1 MDTSASNCVFCKI
14 AAGVIP
20 AAKVLETR
28 ACVAFLD
35 IHPLVPGH
43 TLLIPRQHVQN
54 ILDAPGELLAELC
67 AELPRLAGA
76 ILRAT
81 GASGLNL
88 LQNTGESSGQLVFH
102 LHFHL
107 IPRQSGD
114 RLGYRW
120 NAGSYAP
127 GQAEALRDK
136 LLEDLRG

>member
-1 MDTSASNCVFCKI
+1 MDTSAPNCVFCKI
-14 AAGVIP
+14 AAGIIP
-20 AAKVLETR
+20 AVKVLETG
-28 ACVAFLD
+28 ACIAFLD
-35 IHPLVPGH
+35 IHPLAPGH
-43 TLLIPRQHVQN
+43 TLLIPRQHVEN
-54 ILDAPGELLAELC
+54 ILDAPGELLAALG

-76 ILRAT
+76 IVRTT

-107 IPRQSGD
+107 IPRRSGD
-114 RLGYRW
+114 GLGYRW